1 MGQSQKESMFEFILF
16 KQDKN
21 TGARRGRIVTLR
33 GAIET
38 PVFMPVGTQGTVKAM
53 TPEDLIDAGSQIIL
67 ANTFH
72 LHLRPGE
79 EVIASLGG
87 LHKFMHWE
95 RPILTDS
102 GGFQVFSLSELNKI
116 TPEGVEFK
124 SPIDGSLRFFSPE
137 KVIGIQRNL
146 GSDIMMPLDECPPP
160 GVSWEYTK
168 DSLELTLRWLKRCKE
183 EFQKTQRGQNQVLF
197 GIAQGGFY
205 EDLRRA
211 SAEGTVA
218 LDLPGYSIGGLSV
231 GEEKNITYDMLE
243 ITCGILPKD
252 RPRYLMGVGTPA
264 DFISAVARGVDMF
277 DCVLPTRNARN
288 GALLTNEGVLKIRN
302 AEFRDDPRPISET
315 CGCYTCR
322 HYSRAY
328 LRHLYYAK
336 EILSSR
342 LNTIHNIY
350 FMNDFMRRL
359 RQAIDDDKF
368 DEFRSAN
375 EQSMANGSDA

>member
-1 MGQSQKESMFEFILF
+1 
-16 KQDKN
+16 
-21 TGARRGRIVTLR
+21 
-33 GAIET
+33 
-38 PVFMPVGTQGTVKAM
+38 
-53 TPEDLIDAGSQIIL
+53 
-67 ANTFH
+67 
-72 LHLRPGE
+72 
-79 EVIASLGG
+79 
-87 LHKFMHWE
+87 
-95 RPILTDS
+95 
-102 GGFQVFSLSELNKI
+102 
-116 TPEGVEFK
+116 
-124 SPIDGSLRFFSPE
+124 
-137 KVIGIQRNL
+137 
-146 GSDIMMPLDECPPP
+146 
-160 GVSWEYTK
+160 
-168 DSLELTLRWLKRCKE
+168 
-183 EFQKTQRGQNQVLF
+183 
-197 GIAQGGFY
+197 
-205 EDLRRA
+205 
-211 SAEGTVA
+211 
-218 LDLPGYSIGGLSV
+218 
-231 GEEKNITYDMLE
+231 
-243 ITCGILPKD
+243 
-252 RPRYLMGVGTPA
+252 TPA